1 MSWIEL
7 AIISAIIGILVAIG
21 YEGYADLKQPHILL
35 KKSEWE
41 CNKIETRT
49 YMQPMVVGKTTTMM
63 PMTEDVCVDYH
74 RL

>member
-7 AIISAIIGILVAIG
+7 AIIAAIIGILGAVG
-21 YEGYADLKQPHILL
+21 YGAYTDSKQPHILL
-35 KKSEWE
+35 KKTEWQ

-49 YMQPMVVGKTTTMM
+49 YMQPMSIGKTIELM
-63 PMTEDVCVDYH
+63 PVIEDVCVDYH